1 MTSILSPDIQAQ
13 IEAWTEKYPPEQRRS
28 AVLPALL
35 IVQQANKGW
44 LSPALI
50 EAVADYLRIPHVA
63 AFEVASFY
71 SMYELEPIGQLKIS
85 VCTNISCQ
93 LAGCETIVKH
103 LEQRCGAKM
112 GETSPD
118 GRYTLRAVECM
129 GACCAAPM
137 LEVNQQY
144 HENLTP
150 AKVDALLTM
159 LEQDPS

>member
-1 MTSILSPDIQAQ
+1 MTTLLTPAVLAQ
-13 IEAWTEKYPPEQRRS
+13 IEAWTEKYPAEQRRS

-35 IVQQANKGW
+35 IAQQANQGW
-44 LSPALI
+44 LSSAVI

-71 SMYELEPIGQLKIS
+71 SMYELEPIGQHKIS

-93 LAGCETIVKH
+93 LAGCEKIIQH

-112 GETSPD
+112 GETSQD

-129 GACCAAPM
+129 GACCQAPM

-144 HENLTP
+144 HEYLTP
-150 AKVDALLTM
+150 AKVDELLTM